1 MIKRLREKNH
11 RKAAR
16 DRRARA
22 KVSGTLE
29 CPRLTVFR
37 SLKSISVQAV
47 DDETGKTLAAA
58 DLRELGGTL
67 GNTVPGAKA
76 VGMLIAEK
84 CLKIGVK
91 QAVFDR
97 GSSCITERCRHWRM
111 VLVKA
116 AWCSKEC
123 RK

>member
-47 DDETGKTLAAA
+47 DDEAGKTLAAA

-97 GSSCITERCRHWRM
+97 GSSLYHGKVQALADGAREGG
-111 VLVKA
+111 LVF
-116 AWCSKEC
+116 
-123 RK
+123 